1 MAIDDYEMRYLSCC
15 LDSVYGA
22 NNAISNI
29 AIFTNPKG
37 RDQGFIAQAH
47 DYSIIYAKNKQYAE
61 TYNFI
66 LSDDELSKKFSKS
79 KGGEALREL
88 PLKEQGQENLDMKDL
103 ICFSLSFST
112 RDKKSFS

>member
-1 MAIDDYEMRYLSCC
+1 MIHSRLINSKALLKDTGIIEMAIDDYEMRYLSCC

-47 DYSIIYAKNKQYAE
+47 DYSIIYAKKQ
-61 TYNFI
+61 T
-66 LSDDELSKKFSKS
+66 
-79 KGGEALREL
+79 
-88 PLKEQGQENLDMKDL
+88 
-103 ICFSLSFST
+103 IC
-112 RDKKSFS
+112 